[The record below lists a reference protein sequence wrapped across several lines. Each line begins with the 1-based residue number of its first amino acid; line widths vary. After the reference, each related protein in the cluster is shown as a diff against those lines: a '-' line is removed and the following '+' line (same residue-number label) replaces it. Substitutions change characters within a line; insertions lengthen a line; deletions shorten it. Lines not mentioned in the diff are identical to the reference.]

1 MKRVFHFFLMNM
13 VFMRDRQLPT
23 KETSEHV
30 FAEQV
35 RLMFS
40 QTKKATI
47 GGLLSCTL
55 FAAIFWHAIDPFYIA
70 SWFLLIVL
78 LLSARA
84 ILYLLF
90 LKDQRQEHNLPQW
103 NTLYLLLTFAFGF
116 AIGSASLVIH
126 LTDDIAFHFLIIAW
140 FVGYS
145 ALSVSA
151 YSMNLKAVLALCLP
165 LLSMLFV
172 SIILVGTQ
180 LHLLTAGALTF
191 WCIMVAITMRPVNHS
206 MIKAIKL
213 NYELAIEIEKRTL
226 VETQLRELSIR
237 DGLTGLFNR
246 RHFDD
251 TYEKEL
257 KRAQRNQGELS
268 IALIDIDCFKQF
280 NDTYGHQEGDDCLRK
295 VCNAISQAVK
305 RPTDLV
311 ARYGGEEFV
320 VLLPN
325 TNGEQ
330 TLQLVEQMR
339 NSVLALAIPHE
350 QSAVAQTPRVSV
362 SIGIATLGTDA
373 NPDNID
379 LLKLADKA
387 LYQAK
392 NSGRNQTVVFVP

>member
-1 MKRVFHFFLMNM
+1 MKRVFRFFLMNM
-13 VFMRDRQLPT
+13 VFMRDRQLLA

-70 SWFLLIVL
+70 CWFVLIVL

-84 ILYLLF
+84 LLYFLF
-90 LKDQRQEHNLPQW
+90 LKDQRREHNIVQW
-103 NTLYLLLTFAFGF
+103 NALYLLLTFAFGI

-140 FVGYS
+140 FIGYS

-165 LLSMLFV
+165 LLSILFV
-172 SIILVGTQ
+172 SITLVGTQ
-180 LHLLTAGALTF
+180 LHLLTAAAMSF
-191 WCIMVAITMRPVNHS
+191 WCVMVVITMRPVNHS
-206 MIKAIKL
+206 MIKAIRL
-213 NYELAIEIEKRTL
+213 NYELAIEIEKRTQ
-226 VETQLRELSIR
+226 VEQQLRELSIR
-237 DGLTGLFNR
+237 DGLTGLYNR
-246 RHFDD
+246 RHFDE
-251 TYEKEL
+251 TYGKEL
-257 KRAQRNQGELS
+257 KRAQRSRTELS
-268 IALIDIDCFKQF
+268 IVLIDIDCFKQF

-295 VCNAISQAVK
+295 VCDAIQQAVK
-305 RPTDLV
+305 RPDDMV
-311 ARYGGEEFV
+311 ARYGGEELV

-330 TLQLVEQMR
+330 TLQLAEQMR
-339 NSVLALAIPHE
+339 NSILALAIRHE
-350 QSAVAQTPRVSV
+350 KSTVTKTPVVSV
-362 SIGIATLGTDA
+362 SIGIATLAADA
-373 NPDNID
+373 DPDTIT
-379 LLKLADKA
+379 LLKQADKA

-392 NSGRNQTVVFVP
+392 NSGRNQTVVFVS